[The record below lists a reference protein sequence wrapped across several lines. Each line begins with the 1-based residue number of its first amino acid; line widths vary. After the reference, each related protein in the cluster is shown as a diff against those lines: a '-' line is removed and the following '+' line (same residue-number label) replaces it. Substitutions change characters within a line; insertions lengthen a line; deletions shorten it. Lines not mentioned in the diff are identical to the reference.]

1 MAKKKSKKKQNSR
14 KKKGSSKKSFSI
26 IRFTITAGLWVFFFG
41 LLLTLW
47 YAKDLPEITAN
58 ADFSKKTSI
67 TFLDRTGKIITR
79 YGGLQGETVAV
90 FDLQPHTVHAL
101 LATEDRRFYY
111 HHGIDPIG
119 IARAM
124 VVNLMAGRTV
134 QGGST
139 LTQQLA
145 KNLFLTHERSLKR
158 KIQET
163 LLALWLE
170 REFTKDEILTAY
182 INRVYFGS
190 GAYGIDAAARVYF
203 DKPATQLNLEESALI
218 AGLLKAPSR
227 YSPRNNPSLAKA
239 RTKVVLSA
247 MADAGYIRK
256 DQAEAEFSL
265 PPMPYIKPKANYLTE
280 RYFTDWLMDIVPKYI
295 GTVSENITVKTT
307 LDLDLQKKL
316 ETRLNDMLA
325 QNTDRNV
332 GQAAILLINRK
343 GEVLSMIGG
352 KRYSSSQFNRITQA
366 QRQPGSAFKPFIYL
380 TAFQQGWDEGSPIKD
395 EAVTIGDYTPKNF
408 DDEYL
413 GDTDI
418 KTAFIKS
425 LNTPAVRLIH
435 AVTPE
440 KVINT
445 AQNLGISSPLRAE
458 AGLALGASEVSP
470 LEMTYAYNQISN
482 RGKGYEIVGIDEI
495 LSAEE
500 TILYKE
506 KGASSR
512 YGDSGNYKKLIKLM
526 EGVVEDGT
534 GRNARLTVTAAG
546 KTGTSQNYR
555 DAWFIGF
562 TDDYVGTVWMGN
574 DDNTPMKGVT
584 GGALPAKLWAQVM
597 NDTMRYGNQHDHD
610 PIGSGF
616 FEGLIDALTGGDDEN
631 GTKNDR
637 PSSSKERSRTY
648 NQ

>member
-190 GAYGIDAAARVYF
+190 SAYGIDAAARVYF

-512 YGDSGNYKKLIKLM
+512 YGDSGHYKKLIKLM

-574 DDNTPMKGVT
+574 DDNAPMKGVT

>member
-41 LLLTLW
+41 LLITLW
-47 YAKDLPEITAN
+47 YAKDLPEITAK

-79 YGGLQGETVAV
+79 YGGLQGETVAI

-256 DQAEAEFSL
+256 DQAEAEFSF

-332 GQAAILLINRK
+332 GQAAILLINHK

-380 TAFQQGWDEGSPIKD
+380 TAFQQGWDEDSPIKD
-395 EAVTIGDYTPKNF
+395 EAVSIGDYTPKNF
-408 DDEYL
+408 NDEYL

-418 KTAFIKS
+418 ETAFIKS
-425 LNTPAVRLIH
+425 LNTPAIRLIH

-440 KVINT
+440 RVINT

-470 LEMTYAYNQISN
+470 FEMTYAYNQISN

-500 TILYKE
+500 AILYKE

-534 GRNARLTVTAAG
+534 GRNAKLNATSAG

-562 TDDYVGTVWMGN
+562 TDDYVATVWMGN

-584 GGALPAKLWAQVM
+584 GGSLPAKLWAQVM

-631 GTKNDR
+631 VTKNDR
-637 PSSSKERSRTY
+637 SSSSKERSRTY